1 VLAERASQLA
11 LLKKNLDMAQ
21 TCMKANAD
29 KHRTERE
36 FQVGEPVLL
45 RLQHYAQSSVVNRPC
60 QKLSYKYFG
69 PYPVL
74 DRIGK
79 VAYRLDLPAA
89 SKIHNVFHV
98 SQLKEYRP
106 DYTPVFTELPTAP
119 LLDSVDTEPEAVLDR
134 HMMKKGNQAVMQV
147 LIKWKN
153 LPEEAATWEDWD
165 ILKTS
170 FPVVLTWGQ
179 ASASRGVV

>member
-1 VLAERASQLA
+1 
-11 LLKKNLDMAQ
+11 
-21 TCMKANAD
+21 
-29 KHRTERE
+29 
-36 FQVGEPVLL
+36 
-45 RLQHYAQSSVVNRPC
+45 
-60 QKLSYKYFG
+60 
-69 PYPVL
+69 VL

-79 VAYRLDLPAA
+79 VAYRLELPAA

-134 HMMKKGNQAVMQV
+134 RMMKKGNQPVVQV
-147 LIKWKN
+147 LIKWKH
-153 LPEEAATWEDWD
+153 LPEETATWEDWD
-165 ILKTS
+165 VLKAS

-179 ASASRGVV
+179 ASASPGGSVTNDDITP